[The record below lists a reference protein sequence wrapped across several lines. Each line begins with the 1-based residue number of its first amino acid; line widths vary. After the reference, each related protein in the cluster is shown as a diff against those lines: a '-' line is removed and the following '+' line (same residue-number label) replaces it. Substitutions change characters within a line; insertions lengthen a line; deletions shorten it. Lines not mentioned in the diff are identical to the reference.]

1 MNELIAAVLAAKDK
15 DELEK
20 LVRDELGI
28 ELDKR
33 RGLETLRK
41 DILAGLGVGPD
52 GQPLEGGGAKQEQGQ
67 DGEQEELEEQEQ
79 QEQQEQGGN
88 TSEPLQ
94 QPTDLDGQ
102 GEIAPKEP
110 VAQQAIDELTPPV
123 EPALGGEL
131 PPADPLALAGLEL
144 PELENEER
152 ELEEPAP
159 ANRLLRNREN
169 GREFVWTPEL
179 AQLAHMEEV

>member
-15 DELEK
+15 DELET

-52 GQPLEGGGAKQEQGQ
+52 GQPLEGGGTEQEQGQ

-94 QPTDLDGQ
+94 QPSGLDGQ

-110 VAQQAIDELTPPV
+110 VAQLAIDEPTAPP
-123 EPALGGEL
+123 EPAMGGEL
-131 PPADPLALAGLEL
+131 LPADPLALAGLEL
-144 PELENEER
+144 PELEEEEG
-152 ELEEPAP
+152 ELEPPAP
-159 ANRLLRNREN
+159 VNRLLRNREN